1 MNKKKLSIYVKSV
14 NLFRKS
20 LSGVTLTE
28 ILVVMIL
35 SGILFLFLFDGLNII
50 NTYGQL
56 TRGKLEGK
64 IELLN
69 GHHTLNLLL
78 EKTDSIKKEG
88 SDLLLLNS
96 EMEITRI
103 ITDSNLLILYRDADH
118 MDTLFTHLKSI
129 KSHIL
134 SDNTQSVDSIY
145 VSLLIG
151 RDTLLLSY
159 GLPPNNGFNLNNKP
173 LDYDTEY

>member
-1 MNKKKLSIYVKSV
+1 MNKLSLYKKNV

-20 LSGVTLTE
+20 LPGVTLTE

-69 GHHTLNLLL
+69 GHHTLDLLL

-88 SDLLLLNS
+88 NDLLLFNS
-96 EMEITRI
+96 EMKITRI
-103 ITDSNLLILYRDADH
+103 ITDSNLLILYRNTEH
-118 MDTLFTHLKSI
+118 MDTLFTHLTAI
-129 KSHIL
+129 KCHTL

-145 VSLLIG
+145 LSLLVG
-151 RDTLLLSY
+151 RDTLHLNY
-159 GLPPNNGFNLNNKP
+159 GLAPNYGFSLNNKP
-173 LDYDTEY
+173 LDYGTEY